1 MVQMKRSILL
11 LAALGL
17 TGLVI
22 GTVRSG
28 AQQEPAVEPWQIG
41 SCYRVFRV
49 GEESFDLVKVLS
61 REGPWIGFEPDPR
74 APWVPGSRPQAR
86 VWLNVSSVSVVQE
99 WPCSNFP

>member
-1 MVQMKRSILL
+1 MKRNILL

-17 TGLVI
+17 SGLVI
-22 GTVRSG
+22 GTVRST
-28 AQQEPAVEPWQIG
+28 AQQEPAGEPWQLG

-49 GEESFDLVKVLS
+49 GEEGFDLVKVLS
-61 REGPWIGFEPDPR
+61 REGPWIRFEPDPR

-99 WPCSNFP
+99 WPCSIFP